1 MEQRGAHGTIGAAS
15 RRADVGLRERTAM
28 MQGLGCSCGF
38 FLVGPPFDPFDVEH
52 VYHKKHCGEGHIFV
66 WLSSWEMVW
75 EYWLDWKQQRYGGT
89 PDEDAGHVNISRSYA
104 TVR

>member
-1 MEQRGAHGTIGAAS
+1 
-15 RRADVGLRERTAM
+15 

-52 VYHKKHCGEGHIFV
+52 VYHKKHCGEGHTFV

-75 EYWLDWKQQRYGGT
+75 EYWCDWKQRRYGGT
-89 PDEDAGHVNISRSYA
+89 VNEDAGHVHVSRSYA
-104 TVR
+104 TVH